1 MRLEAIHC
9 SSLRMLCNPT
19 GRSFFLGGGVELP
32 DELLQFGG
40 SAHRSRSTDMADSAR
55 RDSDSSTSSSGSSAA
70 AAGWEAGGYSEGRGR
85 RLHPVCISD
94 AKAVLARRMNP
105 SRCQLT
111 AIDCCNALLL
121 LTGQM
126 ESKPQ
131 SASSAI
137 AHPSSFD
144 ALPADTT
151 PAASAV
157 P

>member
-70 AAGWEAGGYSEGRGR
+70 AADGKQATVCLKCHSAPIEFRCTPCGHHTCCKRCAMKLATAGHC
-85 RLHPVCISD
+85 LVCGE
-94 AKAVLARRMNP
+94 MF
-105 SRCQLT
+105 Q
-111 AIDCCNALLL
+111 
-121 LTGQM
+121 QM
-126 ESKPQ
+126 RK
-131 SASSAI
+131 I
-137 AHPSSFD
+137 A
-144 ALPADTT
+144 
-151 PAASAV
+151 
-157 P
+157 